1 MWQQCPLLS
10 SSFYLCVLSYAMVDK
25 NDYLPGL
32 YMSQT
37 TVIHLGLDNLFIMPV
52 SVCMRVF
59 VFAKVSLYLV

>member
-1 MWQQCPLLS
+1 
-10 SSFYLCVLSYAMVDK
+10 
-25 NDYLPGL
+25 
-32 YMSQT
+32 MSQT

>member
-1 MWQQCPLLS
+1 
-10 SSFYLCVLSYAMVDK
+10 MVDK